1 MTHVT
6 CRLTAENRN
15 QLRNPTLG
23 NRVWVTFTFLHT
35 VLDIRH
41 RPRSGTAPWWVS
53 PTRCQIRVAPYRVS
67 RSMPPPLFASPLP
80 SPLCAD
86 VTSSV
91 KPEVGLHSVSRDRQR
106 RTEPRHGQ
114 HAQTSQRSLDVY
126 RGLLC
131 GNMIKDRHKTQI
143 QGFSEPYNLQ
153 RLTALRSRVVHG
165 LGWIGSHK
173 MDPWTTLLCC
183 AALPRRVGY
192 QLTVR
197 DFACCC
203 GWARFT

>member
-35 VLDIRH
+35 VVDIRR
-41 RPRSGTAPWWVS
+41 RPRSGTAPLVGQSDAVS
-53 PTRCQIRVAPYRVS
+53 NPCRPLSSVPEHA
-67 RSMPPPLFASPLP
+67 PLFASPLP

-114 HAQTSQRSLDVY
+114 HARTSQRRLDVY

-143 QGFSEPYNLQ
+143 QGVQ
-153 RLTALRSRVVHG
+153 
-165 LGWIGSHK
+165 
-173 MDPWTTLLCC
+173 
-183 AALPRRVGY
+183 
-192 QLTVR
+192 
-197 DFACCC
+197 
-203 GWARFT
+203 